1 MRALVVGANGLIGAA
16 LSAAWQQRGRDVIG
30 TTRHRSRIRSEEMV
44 FLDLSDENATFE
56 HLPAADVAF
65 ICAAMTKFA
74 ECRSSPELAERVNFT
89 APVRLAHHLVAR
101 GTRVVFLSTS
111 AVLDCREPHMR
122 ANRPR
127 NPTSVYGKWKAAAE
141 EGILALGEAA
151 IVVRLT
157 KVLTPDAP
165 LLANW
170 RRALAAGEEI
180 VAFNDHRIAP
190 IGVQHALAALAAI
203 GEHGD
208 AGIYQVSGARDVS
221 YEDVARH
228 LAERMGASQRLVAGY
243 PAASRGIA
251 PEDVLPFTSLD
262 VSRLSELTGFEA
274 LEPYAVLDSMVD
286 AQISARAADRPRTVA
301 PLALGS

>member
-1 MRALVVGANGLIGAA
+1 
-16 LSAAWQQRGRDVIG
+16 
-30 TTRHRSRIRSEEMV
+30 
-44 FLDLSDENATFE
+44 
-56 HLPAADVAF
+56 
-65 ICAAMTKFA
+65 
-74 ECRSSPELAERVNFT
+74 
-89 APVRLAHHLVAR
+89 
-101 GTRVVFLSTS
+101 
-111 AVLDCREPHMR
+111 MR

-190 IGVQHALAALAAI
+190 IGVQHAVEALAAI